1 MWYNKDQICE
11 TKPGK
16 RVSPSKGAGI
26 LDTVASTGADLL
38 IHHGIP
44 WLGKKAVEMGRYY
57 GSEALRNPKLQ
68 KKAIDY
74 ALDQLNPMIQ
84 NVGSQALN
92 QLSTKIRPKKK
103 YKTNRKDLDGGS
115 LDIHNAILKVAP
127 KKGFVMPGHRYTGPG
142 NPLDKQLKYNPN
154 TGQILEIYEEPTGRT
169 DAVSMQHDV
178 DYSVCG
184 NKPKSDQI
192 KCKNEADRKMVK
204 ALDSIP
210 WKERQWGHTVA
221 RNAIAAK
228 AKLGLGV
235 KKQGKSKKRQKP
247 LSEEENW
254 QVKLADEL
262 HKPIKR
268 NFTRRRVIAN
278 HIDEIWCS
286 DLVEMQQFSKWNK
299 GYRYLLMV
307 LDVFSKYG
315 WIVPLKDKKGE
326 TVAEAFKKIFKEGR
340 KPQYLWTDKGKE
352 YYNKHVKELLDK
364 NKITLYSTENEEKSS
379 VCERWNRTI
388 KSEMWKQFTVQGN
401 TMYLD
406 MLPKILNQYNNT
418 KHSSIKITPI
428 EASKKKNE
436 GVVYFNLYGDM
447 ETLKQKPKFKIGD
460 MVRIS
465 KYKRKVFDK
474 GYTPNWSEEVFTV
487 DKIQYTNPI
496 TYKLKDLRG
505 EDIQGSFYEL
515 ELLEAKQ
522 DVFRIDKIIRRDY
535 KKKQAL
541 VSWKG
546 YSDDFNSWIPIK
558 DLKNI

>member
-68 KKAIDY
+68 KKALDY

-84 NVGSQALN
+84 NVGSQALD

-103 YKTNRKDLDGGS
+103 YKTNRKDLDGGGV
-115 LDIHNAILKVAP
+115 DIHNAILKVAA

-142 NPLDKQLKYNPN
+142 NPLDTQLKYDPN
-154 TGQILEIYEEPTGRT
+154 TGQILEIYEKPTGRT

-235 KKQGKSKKRQKP
+235 KKKEDKKRQKP
-247 LSEEENW
+247 LSEENW

-262 HKPIKR
+262 HKPLKR

-315 WIVPLKDKKGE
+315 WIIPLKDKKGE
-326 TVAEAFKKIFKEGR
+326 TVMNAFKIILKEGR
-340 KPQYLWTDKGKE
+340 KPHYLWTDKGKE

-388 KSEMWKQFTVQGN
+388 KTRMWKQFTVQGN
-401 TMYLD
+401 TQYLD
-406 MLPKILNQYNNT
+406 MLPKLVKQYNNT
-418 KHSSIKITPI
+418 KHSSIKMKPI
-428 EASKKKNE
+428 EASKRENE
-436 GVVYFNLYGDM
+436 GTVYFNLYGDM
-447 ETLKQKPKFKIGD
+447 EQSSSKPKFKIGD

-505 EDIQGSFYEL
+505 DDIQGSFYEL